1 MTSEV
6 SDGETF
12 GWVVDHYPECI
23 MITASPAHAKPD
35 EQILFVNKY
44 FEQMT
49 GYSKEE
55 AIGETP
61 KMYRARKP
69 ANT

>member
-6 SDGETF
+6 SDGETL